1 MEKGIRISDL
11 FRNEQDY
18 VGKKVLV
25 QGWVKTRRDSKAG
38 IAFIELNDGSSLRSL
53 QVIAQL
59 DHDDYSELLRKITT
73 GSAILAEGVLSASP
87 GKGQSVELQ
96 AQRILLYGWADPAL
110 YPLQKK
116 RHSFEY
122 LRQIAHLRPRT
133 NTIGAAARV
142 RNRLSYAIHQF
153 FQEQGFHY
161 INTPI
166 ITSSDCEGAG
176 EIFRVTTLDPANP
189 SSAVPEN
196 PYLND
201 FFAKPAF
208 LTVSG
213 QLQAEIYA
221 LALGRVYTFGP
232 TFRAE
237 NSNTSRHLAEF
248 WMVEPEMAFFDL
260 LDDLELAQ
268 AFIKRLVGVVLNECQ
283 EDLEFFARFI
293 EPELMGRLQ
302 TIARSDFEVLTYT
315 EAVDILRKSAEQF
328 IFPVEWGTDLQA
340 EHERYLTEKVFKK
353 PVALLDFP
361 RSIKPFYM
369 RVNDDGET
377 VAAMDILV
385 PGTGE
390 IIGGSQREERL
401 EMLLEQMRLKG
412 ISAEDYRWYVE
423 LREFGSVPHS
433 GFGLGLERLIQ
444 FVTGIPNIREVIPFP
459 RTPGHVEF

>member
-1 MEKGIRISDL
+1 MEKGVRIADL
-11 FRNEQDY
+11 FANEKNYLD
-18 VGKKVLV
+18 KRTLV
-25 QGWVKTRRDSKAG
+25 QGWVRTKRDSKAG
-38 IAFIELNDGSSLRSL
+38 IGFIELNDGSCLKNL
-53 QVIAQL
+53 QVIAEL
-59 DHDDYSELLRKITT
+59 DRQEYSEVLKKITT
-73 GSAILAEGVLSASP
+73 GSAVLVEGTVSLSP
-87 GKGQSVELQ
+87 GQGQSIELK
-96 AQRILLYGWADPAL
+96 AERIHLYGWADPAL

-153 FQEQGFHY
+153 FQDLGFHY
-161 INTPI
+161 IHTPI

-176 EIFRVTTLDPANP
+176 EIFRVTTLDPTHP
-189 SSAVPEN
+189 SPTEDGD
-196 PYLND
+196 PYGKD

-248 WMVEPEMAFFDL
+248 WMVEPEMSFSDL
-260 LDDLELAQ
+260 EDDLDIAQ
-268 AFIKRLVGVVLNECQ
+268 AFLKKLIRVVLNDCGD
-283 EDLEFFARFI
+283 DLEFFARFI
-293 EPELMGRLQ
+293 DPELMGRLQ
-302 TIARSDFEVLTYT
+302 TAAESTFEVITYT
-315 EAVDILRKSAEQF
+315 EAIDILIKSSEQF
-328 IFPVEWGTDLQA
+328 TFPVEWGHDLQA
-340 EHERYLTEKVFKK
+340 EHERYLTEKVFKR
-353 PVALLDFP
+353 PVGIINFP
-361 RSIKPFYM
+361 RSLKPFYM
-369 RVNDDGET
+369 RVNDDEKT

-401 EMLLEQMRLKG
+401 EMLLEQMRIKG
-412 ISAEDYRWYVE
+412 ISADDYRWYIE

>member
-1 MEKGIRISDL
+1 MEKGVRIADL
-11 FRNEQDY
+11 FRNEHRY
-18 VGKKVLV
+18 VGKRVLV
-25 QGWVKTRRDSKAG
+25 QGWVRTKRDSKAG
-38 IAFIELNDGSSLRSL
+38 ISFIELNDGSCLKNL
-53 QVIAQL
+53 QVIAELNRQ
-59 DHDDYSELLRKITT
+59 DYSELLNKITT
-73 GSAILAEGVLSASP
+73 GSAILAEGTVSASP
-87 GKGQSVELQ
+87 GKGQSIELR
-96 AQRILLYGWADPAL
+96 AERIHLYGWADPAL

-142 RNRLSYAIHQF
+142 RSRLSYAIHQF
-153 FQEQGFHY
+153 FQDLGFHY
-161 INTPI
+161 IHTPI
-166 ITSSDCEGAG
+166 ITASNCEGAG
-176 EIFRVTTLDPANP
+176 EIFRVTTLDPTHPDDKESEGA
-189 SSAVPEN
+189 
-196 PYLND
+196 YRND
-201 FFAKPAF
+201 FFARPAF

-221 LALGRVYTFGP
+221 LALGEVYTFGP

-248 WMVEPEMAFFDL
+248 WMVEPEMAFY
-260 LDDLELAQ
+260 DLEDDIDMAQ
-268 AFIKRLVGVVLNECQ
+268 AFIKKLVGVVLNDCG

-302 TIARSDFEVLTYT
+302 TVAESSFEVLTYT
-315 EAVDILRKSAEQF
+315 EAVGILKKSAEQF
-328 IFPVEWGTDLQA
+328 TFPVEWGHDLQA
-340 EHERYLTEKVFKK
+340 EHERHLTERVFKK
-353 PVALLDFP
+353 PLVIVNFP
-361 RSIKPFYM
+361 RSLKPFYM
-369 RVNDDGET
+369 RVNDDEKT

-401 EMLLEQMRLKG
+401 EILLEQMRLKG
-412 ISAEDYRWYVE
+412 ISIDDYRWYID

-433 GFGLGLERLIQ
+433 GFGLGLERLVQ

-459 RTPGHVEF
+459 RTPGHAEF